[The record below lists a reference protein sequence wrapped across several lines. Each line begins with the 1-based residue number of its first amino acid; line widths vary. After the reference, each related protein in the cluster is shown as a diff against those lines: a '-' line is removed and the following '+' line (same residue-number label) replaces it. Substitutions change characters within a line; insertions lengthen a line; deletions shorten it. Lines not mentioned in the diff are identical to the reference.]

1 MFGVRFVIASLP
13 LEWSMQPSGRH
24 GGGVR
29 HGNDGGGGGG
39 VRHGHVAGL
48 HAGGVR
54 HSHIATLGN
63 AETGQLSSRR
73 LTSIDLHQN
82 SP

>member
-1 MFGVRFVIASLP
+1 MVPV
-13 LEWSMQPSGRH
+13 QPGGRH
-24 GGGVR
+24 GGGVG
-29 HGNDGGGGGG
+29 HGNDGGGGGGGG

-48 HAGGVR
+48 HAGGIG

-73 LTSIDLHQN
+73 
-82 SP
+82 

>member
-1 MFGVRFVIASLP
+1 MVSSINSQLTDFRHPDRAV
-13 LEWSMQPSGRH
+13 PSSSH
-24 GGGVR
+24 GGGVG

-48 HAGGVR
+48 HACGVR

-63 AETGQLSSRR
+63 AETGQLS
-73 LTSIDLHQN
+73 
-82 SP
+82 